1 MSDRTAAVAQC
12 VPAGGS
18 YADCGHRTTARVV
31 KRPQPGTHWGPQAGF
46 RPTNAVP
53 WQHQP
58 LTYVTFG
65 VMSDFT
71 TIGSH
76 VAHLASKQAGVV
88 SGQQVLERG
97 MSRRQIDRQLAS
109 QTCLTLLSGI
119 YVLGGVPITWTTWA
133 WAGVLA
139 TGPGACLVGASA
151 AAARSWAD
159 ESWPITIA
167 IHPSRRLRLRTDRV
181 RALRLDVPRHEVVYA
196 SGLPIT
202 NRLRTAVDVAHLL
215 PLAEAQQLWTDG
227 WYLTASISRRSPTL
241 LQSRQLPGAG
251 VRPSSEDRYRIRGRN
266 GRDRDQWM
274 GLPLRT

>member
-1 MSDRTAAVAQC
+1 VFTSPSTKVNELLASWLTPSPRFVLATAARDNARMSDRTAAVAQC

-151 AAARSWAD
+151 HHQQASHRGRCRALAAAR
-159 ESWPITIA
+159 
-167 IHPSRRLRLRTDRV
+167 
-181 RALRLDVPRHEVVYA
+181 
-196 SGLPIT
+196 
-202 NRLRTAVDVAHLL
+202 
-215 PLAEAQQLWTDG
+215 
-227 WYLTASISRRSPTL
+227 
-241 LQSRQLPGAG
+241 
-251 VRPSSEDRYRIRGRN
+251 
-266 GRDRDQWM
+266 
-274 GLPLRT
+274 